1 MNAYRSTAKL
11 LGHMVYFTL
20 KDKSPA
26 AVQALIDASH
36 KYLSGHSG
44 TLAFAVGTRTPDLTR
59 PVNDQDF
66 DVALQVIF
74 DNRASHDAYQTAERH
89 LKFIEEQKPNWAKV
103 RVFDADVSC

>member
-1 MNAYRSTAKL
+1 MSDYRSSVKF

-26 AVQALIDASH
+26 AVQSLIDACH

-44 TLAFAVGTRTPDLTR
+44 TIAFGVGTLTADLAR
-59 PVNDQDF
+59 PVNDRDF

-74 DNRASHDAYQTAERH
+74 DSRASHDAYQTAPRH
-89 LKFIEEQKPNWAKV
+89 LKFIEEQKPNWEKV
-103 RVFDADVSC
+103 RVFDADLTC